1 MTLDKGYCEWSHGTQ
16 MVGTIVLLDGSGG
29 RGVKNDTQEGS
40 CSLSERSQRKSSY
53 FMVPKHEG

>member
-1 MTLDKGYCEWSHGTQ
+1 
-16 MVGTIVLLDGSGG
+16 MVTWDSDGRYYSPSRWKWGEE
-29 RGVKNDTQEGS
+29 VKDDTQEGS